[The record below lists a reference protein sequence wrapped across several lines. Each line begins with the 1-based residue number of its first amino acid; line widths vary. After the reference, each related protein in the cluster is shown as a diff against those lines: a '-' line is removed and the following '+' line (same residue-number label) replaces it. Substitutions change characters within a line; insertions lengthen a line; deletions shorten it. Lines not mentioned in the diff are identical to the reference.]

1 MKTHKQ
7 YRSLV
12 IQLALLLLLFVPAQY
27 ALSQTPTLQQKK
39 DQLQNQMKKLQSE
52 IKNIESALKS
62 NTAKKQKS
70 LSEIQS
76 LQAKIRSREK
86 LINNMNAQIGD
97 LDETIDKT
105 QVEIQS
111 KNTEIEK
118 MKADYANMLRKSYE
132 NITLQTQLSYLLSSN
147 SFGEALRRY
156 NYMLKVAEYRRNQA
170 KAIQNSVMEL
180 QQKKNELE
188 GTKVEKVGM
197 LEKQSD
203 QKEELEKEKKEKD
216 VAVASLLEREK
227 KLKKQQ
233 EEKSKAAAQ
242 LNNRIK
248 LIIEEEI
255 RAARKKAEEA
265 AKKNPGKTTDVVIKK
280 GTTETMPLTPQEQAL
295 SKDFAANMG
304 KLPWPVAKGHIVSQF
319 GQHAHPVLK
328 GVIVENN
335 GIDIK
340 TEKGADARAVFAG
353 QVVSV
358 FYLPTMHNC
367 VMIKHG
373 QYFTVYSG
381 IETVTVKANDN
392 VSTKQSLGKL
402 YTDKT
407 EDVTKMHIEFWKG
420 KDKMNPEDWLAN

>member
-1 MKTHKQ
+1 MKTAMQNRTLLYHVML
-7 YRSLV
+7 LV
-12 IQLALLLLLFVPAQY
+12 LLSFTFQFVVAQP
-27 ALSQTPTLQQKK
+27 SLQQKK
-39 DQLQNQMKKLQSE
+39 DQLQTQMKKLQNE
-52 IKNIESALKS
+52 IKSIEAALKT

-70 LSEIQS
+70 LGEIQS

-86 LINNMNAQIGD
+86 LIANMNAQIDD
-97 LDETIDKT
+97 LDETISQT
-105 QVEIQS
+105 QVDIQN
-111 KNTEIEK
+111 KNAEIEK
-118 MKADYANMLRKSYE
+118 MKADYAKMLRKSYE
-132 NITLQTQLSYLLSSN
+132 NITLQTQLSFLLSSG
-147 SFGEALRRY
+147 SFSEAVRRY

-170 KAIQNSVMEL
+170 IAIQNSVNEL
-180 QQKKNELE
+180 QVKKTELE
-188 GTKVEKVGM
+188 GTKEEKVGM

-216 VAVASLLEREK
+216 SAVASLLEREK

-255 RAARKKAEEA
+255 RLARKKAEEA
-265 AKKNPGKTTDVVIKK
+265 AKKNPGKTTEVVIKK

-295 SKDFAANMG
+295 SNDFAANMG
-304 KLPWPVAKGHIVSQF
+304 KLPWPVTKGHIISQF
-319 GQHAHPVLK
+319 GQHPHPALK
-328 GVIVENN
+328 GVTVENN

-353 QVVSV
+353 TVVSV

-381 IETVTVKANDN
+381 IETVSVKANDN
-392 VSTKQSLGKL
+392 VTTKQSLGKL

-407 EDVTKMHIEFWKG
+407 EDITKMHIEFWKG
-420 KDKMNPEDWLAN
+420 KDKMNPETWLAN